1 MKLGGPVSKSRFL
14 FCKKLLT
21 SDRFFCV
28 SIIVIKE
35 SLLDLCRKHN
45 LFLQEISG
53 FGQVFLLSLKKM
65 GASEEEIQT
74 DSFAERYRYSDFLSF
89 KNDQYKIVDSHFF
102 VRQHVEKYPLTNLLG
117 FD

>member
-1 MKLGGPVSKSRFL
+1 MSEAQSL
-14 FCKKLLT
+14 FT
-21 SDRFFCV
+21 
-28 SIIVIKE
+28 I
-35 SLLDLCRKHN
+35 
-45 LFLQEISG
+45 
-53 FGQVFLLSLKKM
+53 KM